1 MEYFE
6 DNHWGLQQ
14 AHCHAAKVC
23 LKLLIKTYENP
34 TSESEVES
42 SDDKHDS
49 EPLDIL
55 DLAHPFQ
62 EYLRHHWVIHVRT
75 YEERVAKEGQEA
87 EPMLVRLLK
96 DFLGSPGESSLQYQ
110 GW

>member
-1 MEYFE
+1 MIAMRLDPDEDAVDEDLLLELCNNLLVIDSQRKVWRFSPLSVMEYFE
-6 DNHWGLQQ
+6 DNHWGLRQ

-49 EPLDIL
+49 EPLD
-55 DLAHPFQ
+55 
-62 EYLRHHWVIHVRT
+62 
-75 YEERVAKEGQEA
+75 
-87 EPMLVRLLK
+87 M
-96 DFLGSPGESSLQYQ
+96 
-110 GW
+110 